1 MKNLLKRG
9 KPKSKLTY
17 IVRGKSIFV
26 LDPYPFETVELVI
39 KDLKKD
45 GDYTG
50 YDLVIANSY
59 DFNDNKTFKCTIN

>member
-17 IVRGKSIFV
+17 IVKGRNIFI
-26 LDPYPFETVELVI
+26 LDPHPFETVELVI

-45 GDYTG
+45 SNYSG
-50 YDLVIANSY
+50 YQLVIANSY
-59 DFNDNKTFKCTIN
+59 NFNSEETFKCVID

>member
-17 IVRGKSIFV
+17 IVKGKSIFM
-26 LDPYPFETVELVI
+26 LDPHPFETVELVI
-39 KDLKKD
+39 EDLKKD
-45 GDYTG
+45 DDYTG

-59 DFNDNKTFKCTIN
+59 NFNNGETFKCVID